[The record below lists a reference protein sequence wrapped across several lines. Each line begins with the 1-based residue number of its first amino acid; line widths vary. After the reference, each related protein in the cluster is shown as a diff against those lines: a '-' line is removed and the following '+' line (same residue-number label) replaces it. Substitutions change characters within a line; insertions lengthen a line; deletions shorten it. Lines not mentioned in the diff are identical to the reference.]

1 MFMPPSQIMT
11 ILHHFQPVFS
21 RRVWDWAQVLV
32 IGAILAPGKRT
43 VTAVLR
49 VMGLSKERQFQNYH
63 RVLNRAVWS
72 SLALSK
78 ILLGL
83 LVTAFSPADAPLV
96 LGADDTLERRRG
108 AKIKAKG
115 SFRDTARSS
124 SQQAI
129 SSEGLRWMSM
139 MLLVPVRWSKRG
151 WALPFLTVLAPTKV
165 GNAALGKRHKT
176 TIDWVCQMISQVRRW
191 LPERTLVLVVDGAL
205 CAVKL
210 GLRCAR
216 FEQPVTF
223 VSRLRLDAQLYDP
236 PSAKPPGRPGP
247 LPSVGAR
254 QPRLKTRLTDPL
266 TAWLRQ
272 SVVWYG
278 GRTRQIEYVSG
289 IAWWRTTNPKDPLPL
304 RWVLVRDPFGT
315 FDPLAFLCTD
325 LTATPQQ
332 IIAWYVRRW
341 NVEVTFQEVRA
352 HLGFETQR
360 QWSDLAIER
369 TSPLLLG
376 LFSLVT
382 LLAHHLSPDQ
392 PLPVRSAAWYPK
404 HIATFSDC
412 LAFVRAF
419 LWQHTQLSQS
429 PFEPALQKIP
439 PATLHN
445 LIEAIYYAA

>member
-1 MFMPPSQIMT
+1 MFTPPSQIMT
-11 ILHHFQPVFS
+11 ILHHFRPVFS
-21 RRVWDWAQVLV
+21 GRVWDWAQVLV

-49 VMGLSKERQFQNYH
+49 VMGLSQDRQFQNYH

-83 LVTAFSPADAPLV
+83 LVTAFASAEATLV

-115 SFRDTARSS
+115 NFRDAARSS
-124 SQQAI
+124 AHKAI

-139 MLLVPVRWSKRG
+139 MLLVPVPWSKRV
-151 WALPFLTVLAPTKV
+151 WALPFLSVLTPTKA

-176 TIDWVCQMISQVRRW
+176 TIDWVRQMISQVRRW
-191 LPERTLVLVVDGAL
+191 LPGRKLVLVVDGAL

-210 GLRCAR
+210 GLRCAG

-223 VSRLRLDAQLYDP
+223 VSRLRLDAQLFDA
-236 PSAKPPGRPGP
+236 PSAKPRGRPGP
-247 LPSVGAR
+247 APKVGPR
-254 QPRLKTRLTDPL
+254 QPSLQNRLNDPQ
-266 TAWLRQ
+266 TAWQRQ
-272 SVVWYG
+272 PVGWYG
-278 GRTRQIEYVSG
+278 GRTRLIEFVTG
-289 IAWWRTTNPKDPLPL
+289 TARWFTTSQKDPLPL
-304 RWVLVRDPFGT
+304 RWVLVRDPLGK
-315 FDPLAFLCTD
+315 FDPQAFLCTD
-325 LTATPQQ
+325 LDAMPQQ

-341 NVEVTFQEVRA
+341 NVEVTFQDVRT

-360 QWSDLAIER
+360 QWSDLAIAR

-382 LLAHHLSPDQ
+382 LLAHHLCPDGQ
-392 PLPVRSAAWYPK
+392 LPIRAAAWYPK
-404 HIATFSDC
+404 HTATFADC
-412 LAFVRAF
+412 LAFVRAN
-419 LWQHTQLSQS
+419 LWQHTDLVKS
-429 PFEPALQKIP
+429 PFDPALQKIP
-439 PATLHN
+439 PASLTN
-445 LIEAIYYAA
+445 LIEAIFYAA